1 MINPRDVSLK
11 QAGRNAIAIIMLA
24 VFVLA
29 GCQGQSILDVVFPRQ
44 EEALGLPL
52 ATAIPDE
59 YNAPQQ
65 LPTPTTPVDFN
76 LTIWVPPL
84 FDLEADSEAAALLK
98 SHLQEFSKKNP
109 QVILDVRVKSASGP
123 GSIIETLVNASEVAQ
138 AALPSLVLFSRSD
151 LVQAASKNLLFPV
164 EGLSGVI
171 DENDWFDISMELG
184 SYQGTVYCLPFAINA
199 LGLVYKNT
207 GFNSNQPSW
216 DEVIRQSENLLF
228 AAGDPE
234 ALTTLALYQSAG
246 GDISDK
252 TDQPVLESDAL
263 TAVLINY
270 AAAARFQRIPNSVL
284 DYQTDDQ
291 VWDAFLSSKKGAVLT
306 WASHALIDSKTMKL
320 ALLPSLGE
328 DPYTLAGGWVW
339 CLTEPHEQ
347 DRKTSIALAEL
358 LVGSEFLALWAP
370 VSGYLPVRPSTIPGF
385 EGIELQNTIT
395 KMLLSA
401 HVRPDKIQAVEIG
414 TEIKIALSEVIQK
427 LNTPEAS
434 AINAVNRLEAMR
446 TQ

>member
-11 QAGRNAIAIIMLA
+11 QAGRNAIAILMLA

-29 GCQGQSILDVVFPRQ
+29 GCQGQSLLDVVFPQQ
-44 EEALGLPL
+44 EEAPGFPQ

-59 YNAPQQ
+59 SISPQQ
-65 LPTPTTPVDFN
+65 LPTPTTPAFNN

-84 FDLEADSEAAALLK
+84 FDLEADSEAAVVLK
-98 SHLQEFSKKNP
+98 NHFQEFSKNNP

-123 GSIIETLVNASEVAQ
+123 GSIIETLANASEVAQ
-138 AALPSLVLFSRSD
+138 AALPSLVLISRSD
-151 LVQAASKNLLFPV
+151 LVQAASKNLLFPID
-164 EGLSGVI
+164 GLSGVI

-199 LGLVYKNT
+199 LGLVYRNIS
-207 GFNSNQPSW
+207 FNSDQPSW
-216 DEVIRQSENLLF
+216 DEVIRQSEKLLF

-246 GDISDK
+246 GVISDK

-263 TAVLINY
+263 TTVLTSY
-270 AAAARFQRIPNSVL
+270 ATAARFQRISNTVL
-284 DYQTDDQ
+284 DYQNDDQ
-291 VWDAFLSSKKGAVLT
+291 VWDAFLSSNEGAVLT

-328 DPYTLAGGWVW
+328 GPYTLVGGWVW

-347 DRKTSIALAEL
+347 DRKTSIALAEH

-395 KMLLSA
+395 KMLLSG
-401 HVRPDKIQAVEIG
+401 HVRPDKIQTAEIG
-414 TEIKIALSEVIQK
+414 TETKIALTEVIQK

-434 AINAVNRLEAMR
+434 AINAVNRLEAIR
-446 TQ
+446 AQ